1 MTRPAVV
8 IRAFP
13 GRIGAPFLIH
23 LIASMPH
30 EDHLSETALQ
40 PGSVPPADPSA
51 RLLANPMLL
60 AGGALVAGVII
71 GRVLGSDD
79 SRGKRLVDE
88 IAEAILNRSGTAAPA
103 EGNAVP
109 AVERLVE
116 EFRPQLDS
124 VAENLS
130 KMLADLFRK

>member
-1 MTRPAVV
+1 MLP
-8 IRAFP
+8 
-13 GRIGAPFLIH
+13 
-23 LIASMPH
+23 
-30 EDHLSETALQ
+30 EDHISGTAPQ
-40 PGSVPPADPSA
+40 PGPAPAADPAA
-51 RLLANPMLL
+51 RLMANPLLL
-60 AGGALVAGVII
+60 AGGALVAGVVI

-88 IAEAILNRSGTAAPA
+88 IAEAILSRSGAAAPA
-103 EGNAVP
+103 EGSAVP

-116 EFRPQLDS
+116 EFRPQFDS

>member
-1 MTRPAVV
+1 
-8 IRAFP
+8 
-13 GRIGAPFLIH
+13 
-23 LIASMPH
+23 
-30 EDHLSETALQ
+30 
-40 PGSVPPADPSA
+40 
-51 RLLANPMLL
+51 MLL

-88 IAEAILNRSGTAAPA
+88 IAEAILSRSGAAAPSEGTAA
-103 EGNAVP
+103 P